1 MEHSFASFVIIRQS
15 PTLFLHLALS
25 HLQASAQLTSA
36 VLQGHAPRPLF
47 CAHMPEQ
54 EQFTLEFCVS
64 CRRKKEYK
72 FSMGCNGHLKYLNS
86 SLPSYSFES
95 SA

>member
-1 MEHSFASFVIIRQS
+1 MERSFASFVIIRQS
-15 PTLFLHLALS
+15 PTLFLHLDLS

-54 EQFTLEFCVS
+54 EQFTLEFCVP
-64 CRRKKEYK
+64 CRRQKDTNLVW
-72 FSMGCNGHLKYLNS
+72 G
-86 SLPSYSFES
+86 
-95 SA
+95 AIAI